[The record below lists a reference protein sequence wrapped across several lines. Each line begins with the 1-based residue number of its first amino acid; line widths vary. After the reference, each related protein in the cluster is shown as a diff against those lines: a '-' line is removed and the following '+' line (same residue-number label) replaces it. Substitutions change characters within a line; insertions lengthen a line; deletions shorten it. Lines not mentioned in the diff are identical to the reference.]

1 MLQALFPSPKVC
13 SPELFSCGAWLLCL
27 WFGFGLVFGA
37 LFPKL
42 DREAGERHRLRHRH
56 NSYFLRFLPPT
67 LEAGGWLRGCHL
79 STSPAPV
86 TPQYPPVT
94 QPPPPVST
102 HHPGTPPNYQQVLGG
117 HQGVGLHRDA
127 SCYWGRGGKGESH
140 CGPPPSLFNPI
151 SPLFTPIPG
160 TGGGRPVALCSRRAS
175 EGVPVVGGSL
185 RGTRWAAGGAGAPF
199 CWGKIKGGNWKGVWG
214 TPKRRVFIW
223 GGAGGTLSRPYKPG
237 FTFSL

>member
-1 MLQALFPSPKVC
+1 MLQALFPSPEVC

-127 SCYWGRGGKGESH
+127 SCCWGRGGKGESH

-223 GGAGGTLSRPYKPG
+223 RGCTLSRPYKPG